1 MKIGFQDGILEMDSE
16 KLKSQKNR
24 NEENITILK
33 IRTEDGKKTIILK
46 LLPNEKMETVYEMI
60 ISVR

>member
-1 MKIGFQDGILEMDSE
+1 MDSE
-16 KLKSQKNR
+16 KLKSQKGI
-24 NEENITILK
+24 NEESITILK

-46 LLPNEKMETVYEMI
+46 LLPSEKMETVYEMI